1 MTVYVIMD
9 GILPSKAYK
18 SIEFARQQ
26 MDAMMFTKCKRGY
39 RILESKND
47 SYTYS
52 DGNTAVKYRLYL
64 TEVELV
70 G

>member
-26 MDAMMFTKCKRGY
+26 MDAMMFAKCKKGY

-47 SYTYS
+47 SYVYS
-52 DGNTAVKYRLYL
+52 DTNASVKYRLYL